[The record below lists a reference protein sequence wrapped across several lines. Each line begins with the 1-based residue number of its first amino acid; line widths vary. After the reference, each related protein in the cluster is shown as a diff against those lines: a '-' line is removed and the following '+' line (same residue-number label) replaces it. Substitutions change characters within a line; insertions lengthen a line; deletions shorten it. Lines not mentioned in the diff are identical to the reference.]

1 MGRYGILPYLVTLRT
16 VPGCNW
22 SIMAD
27 GSLEVGRL
35 TSLFVSAQRLVVA
48 VGSRENCPSLLPKS
62 NLYRR
67 DLRGTEGTTYLS
79 IRLPHGQV
87 GVQGSPRPPAGSV
100 IHPEG
105 LPELSK
111 AVYSQEDGPLQQKD
125 TAGDQQREEVR
136 GAGAGSTET
145 RHELPGVVSP
155 WGCEDRARFSQNDAR
170 QHTQS
175 AATRDAR
182 LSLGAGVFIA
192 SPSGLTAH
200 EADLSLQPLQGP
212 AGTAQ
217 TQGPCVN
224 ALCSEVTSQKPG
236 ARAKP
241 LPGQS

>member
-1 MGRYGILPYLVTLRT
+1 MGRYGILPYLVTLQT

-27 GSLEVGRL
+27 GSLELGRL
-35 TSLFVSAQRLVVA
+35 TRLFVSAQWSVVA

-67 DLRGTEGTTYLS
+67 DLKGTEGTTYLS
-79 IRLPHGQV
+79 IHLPHGRV

-136 GAGAGSTET
+136 GAGPGPE
-145 RHELPGVVSP
+145 RPGVSFRVPSP
-155 WGCEDRARFSQNDAR
+155 RGAVRTGLGSPRTMRDSTHRVLPPGTRA
-170 QHTQS
+170 
-175 AATRDAR
+175 
-182 LSLGAGVFIA
+182 
-192 SPSGLTAH
+192 
-200 EADLSLQPLQGP
+200 
-212 AGTAQ
+212 
-217 TQGPCVN
+217 
-224 ALCSEVTSQKPG
+224 
-236 ARAKP
+236 
-241 LPGQS
+241 